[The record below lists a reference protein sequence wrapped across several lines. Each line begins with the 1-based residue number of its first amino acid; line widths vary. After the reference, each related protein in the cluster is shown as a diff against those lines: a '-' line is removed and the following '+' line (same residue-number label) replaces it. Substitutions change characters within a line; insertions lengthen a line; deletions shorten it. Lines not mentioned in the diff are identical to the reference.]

1 MTGFRKIKPLAVI
14 LVAVTFLGFCP
25 AAASAAP
32 YSDLEGHWAEGIIEG
47 WRFIGFVA
55 GYPDGTFRP
64 DQPVTRAE
72 MAILI
77 NRVLGIKEEGG
88 EEVFSDVP
96 AGAWYSAE
104 VAAASKTGI
113 ISGYGDGTFR
123 PNNKITRQELA
134 VLIAGL
140 LGLQEAFEDQFSDQQ
155 AIAPWAREAVEAVAA
170 AGILVGYP
178 DGTFRP
184 AAFLTRA
191 EALAV
196 IDNTYEAAYEAGE
209 SLASFLPEEVRE
221 GPAAT
226 GKIEIVRVEP
236 AGDLVPGEET
246 EFTILVNYEFAGT
259 EEAVLYVGFNTEQVN
274 GSSLVDRYVVKE
286 KAGSHTFRVKALVK
300 DWGAEGSFVA
310 YVNISRHPHPFAWS
324 PLDTDVWELTIAGA
338 DPGKP

>member
-1 MTGFRKIKPLAVI
+1 
-14 LVAVTFLGFCP
+14 
-25 AAASAAP
+25 
-32 YSDLEGHWAEGIIEG
+32 
-47 WRFIGFVA
+47 
-55 GYPDGTFRP
+55 
-64 DQPVTRAE
+64 

-123 PNNKITRQELA
+123 PNNNITRQELA

-155 AIAPWAREAVEAVAA
+155 AIAPWAREDVEAVAA

-196 IDNTYEAAYEAGE
+196 IDNTYVAAYEAGE

-236 AGDLVPGEET
+236 AEDLVAEEET

-259 EEAVLYVGFNTEQVN
+259 EEAVLYVVLILSRLM
-274 GSSLVDRYVVKE
+274 SSLVDRYVVK
-286 KAGSHTFRVKALVK
+286 GRQSYFRVKALVK
-300 DWGAEGSFVA
+300 DWEQRKLCL
-310 YVNISRHPHPFAWS
+310 VNISGIPIPS
-324 PLDTDVWELTIAGA
+324 PGL
-338 DPGKP
+338 PGY